1 MPEVPPNVVFVL
13 TDDQGYGDLSCHGNP
28 VLKTP
33 HIDALHAASVRLT
46 DYHAGPTCA
55 PTRAGLLT
63 GHYANSTGVWRTSG
77 GRSLLRAD
85 EVSMADYFQRSG
97 YATGIF
103 GKWHLGDNWP
113 YRPQDRGF
121 ETVVVHGGGGVS
133 QTPDYWGN
141 SYFDDSY
148 WDGEQFRQ
156 FEGYCTDVWFQQ
168 GLEFIERNRDRPFF
182 CYIPTNAPHAPHLVE
197 PSYSDPYL
205 PLTPHESRAKFYG
218 MVAKIDENV
227 GELRRRLRELELEE
241 NTILIFM
248 TDNGSSGGLDVDEN
262 HFVVNGFNSGMRGKK
277 ASEYDGGHRVP
288 FFMHWP
294 AGGLDTGR
302 DVDRLAAN
310 IDVLPTLIELC
321 GLEGPGD
328 GDFDGRSLAS
338 LLQEACGEEAS
349 PDSEMVREDA
359 AGTGMGNA
367 LPERA
372 FVTDTQ
378 RLPRPIKWRRSAVMT
393 DRWRLVNGEELYA
406 IKEDPEQ
413 RRDLAAEH
421 PELVA
426 ELRTAYGAWWKKV
439 SRQFEEEI
447 PIAIGGPGAS
457 RLRLNTYD
465 WRNYHNEEW
474 EGAWNQ
480 CLVRQGLN
488 CEGYWEVDVVEEG
501 YYRFSLRR
509 WPVEED
515 APIAA
520 GLAGDGPVSWTELRI
535 DPDEEAIAGAT
546 WKERIRWGG
555 GVALPVHRAGISIA
569 GKEAWKSV
577 GPDDKGA
584 DFALEIPAGATHL
597 QTWFELEDGGAL
609 GAYYVYVEKLSKG
622 QRL

>member
-1 MPEVPPNVVFVL
+1 MKAERPNVVFVL

-28 VLKTP
+28 IVKTP
-33 HIDALHAASVRLT
+33 NIDALHSVSVRLT
-46 DYHAGPTCA
+46 DYHVGPTCA

-85 EVSMADYFQRSG
+85 EVSMADYFRSSG

-103 GKWHLGDNWP
+103 GKWHLGDNAP

-148 WDGEQFRQ
+148 WDGKDFRR

-168 GLEFIERNRDRPFF
+168 GLKFIERNRDRPFF

-205 PLTPHESRAKFYG
+205 PLTPHEGRAKFYG

-227 GELRRRLRELELEE
+227 GELRRRLRKMGLEE
-241 NTILIFM
+241 NTIFVFM

-262 HFVVNGFNSGMRGKK
+262 QFVTNGFNAGMRGKK

-288 FFMHWP
+288 FFIHWP
-294 AGGLDTGR
+294 AGGLNTGR
-302 DVDRLAAN
+302 DVDRLTAN
-310 IDVLPTLIELC
+310 IDILPTFIEMC
-321 GLEGPGD
+321 GLD
-328 GDFDGRSLAS
+328 GADESEFDGRSLVPLLRNDGCRNGSAS
-338 LLQEACGEEAS
+338 AKAVDKEAASAEEDHAW
-349 PDSEMVREDA
+349 PA
-359 AGTGMGNA
+359 
-367 LPERA
+367 RA
-372 FVTDTQ
+372 IVTDTQ

-406 IKEDPEQ
+406 IKEDTEQ

-421 PELVA
+421 PDVVA
-426 ELRTAYGAWWKKV
+426 ELRTAYEAWWKKV
-439 SRQFEEEI
+439 SRQFAEEI
-447 PIAIGGPGAS
+447 PIAIGGQGAS
-457 RLRLNTYD
+457 SLRLNTYD
-465 WRNYHNEEW
+465 WRNGHNEEW

-480 CLVRQGLN
+480 CLVRQGLICN
-488 CEGYWEVDVVEEG
+488 GYWEVDVVEEDL
-501 YYRFSLRR
+501 YRISLRR
-509 WPVEED
+509 WPEEED

-535 DPDEEAIAGAT
+535 DTDEETVAGVT
-546 WKERIRWGG
+546 WKDRIRWGG
-555 GVALPVHRAGISIA
+555 GVALPVHRAGIAIA
-569 GKEAWKSV
+569 GKEAWTSV
-577 GPDDKGA
+577 GPDDRGA
-584 DFALEIPAGATHL
+584 VFALKIPAGGTHL
-597 QTWFELEDGGAL
+597 QTWFELEDGGEL
-609 GAYYVYVEKLSKG
+609 GAYYVYVEQVRPSEE
-622 QRL
+622 Q